1 MQTQRLDRILRLLVV
16 AAAVGSFGGCGSS
29 DEGSTSCVRAHD
41 AEVCGQSS
49 KGSVRISAQ
58 GLLPGSDL
66 ILDPDGMDPQVLEVG
81 DDGRPVGAT
90 GFLGGAGSGRLVIA
104 VSGTA
109 ADGSEISG
117 EIVGDRA

>member
-1 MQTQRLDRILRLLVV
+1 MDRILRLLVI
-16 AAAVGSFGGCGSS
+16 AAAAGLIAAGCGAS
-29 DEGSTSCVRAHD
+29 DEGSTSCVRAND

-66 ILDPDGMDPQVLEVG
+66 LLDPAGMDPQVLEVG

-90 GFLGGAGSGRLVIA
+90 GFLGGAGSGPLVIA

>member
-1 MQTQRLDRILRLLVV
+1 MDRILRLLVV
-16 AAAVGSFGGCGSS
+16 AAAVGLAGGCGSS
-29 DEGSTSCVRAHD
+29 EKGSTSCVRAHD

-49 KGSVRISAQ
+49 EGSVEISAQ

-66 ILDPDGMDPQVLEVG
+66 LLDPDWMDPQVVVVG

-90 GFLGGAGSGRLVIA
+90 GFLGGAGSGPRVIA

-117 EIVGDRA
+117 EIVGGRA